1 MKIKFVSGRQI
12 LDSRGDPTTECD
24 VVLENGIIGRASV
37 PSGKSTGSAEAL
49 ELRDGGMKFGGKG
62 VQKAINNIN
71 DIIAPIIIGQD
82 VENQQQIDDSMMVM
96 DGTSN
101 KSRLGA
107 NAILAVSLAVCKAA
121 ARLQGLPLW
130 KYISDL
136 ADTKPAMPKA
146 MFNVI
151 NGGAHAGWTTDIQ
164 EYMIMPL
171 GNKGFA
177 EDLRIGSE
185 IFHCLGEVL
194 TKSKYQATVGDE
206 GGYAPQIR
214 SGNNEPMFLIGK
226 AVEAA
231 GYKLGRDVMVTLD
244 VAASAFY
251 ENGKYKLKTDKKTL
265 TAEEM
270 INWYK
275 NLVKRNY
282 VSSIEDGLAEND
294 WKGWQELT
302 SKLNDKVQLVGDD
315 LLVTNSELLARAIS
329 EKVANA
335 ILIKPNQIGTVSE
348 TLGTIK
354 MAIASGYKI
363 VISHRSGETED
374 TFISHLA
381 VGVGADQIKAGSLSR
396 GERIAKYN
404 ELLRIQEQL
413 DTINE

>member
-12 LDSRGDPTTECD
+12 LDSRGDPTIECD
-24 VVLENGIIGRASV
+24 VVLDNGIIGRASV
-37 PSGKSTGSAEAL
+37 PSGKSTGKAEAL
-49 ELRDGGMKFGGKG
+49 ELRDKGADYGGKS
-62 VQKAINNIN
+62 VEKAINKIN
-71 DIIAPIIIGQD
+71 KIIAPIVIGQN
-82 VENQQQIDDSMMVM
+82 VEDQQQIDNAMIIM

-107 NAILAVSLAVCKAA
+107 NAILAVSMAVCKAA
-121 ARLQGLPLW
+121 ARTKNLPLW

-136 ADTKPAMPKA
+136 ADTKPGMPIP

-164 EYMIMPL
+164 EYMIAPL
-171 GNKGFA
+171 GNQDFSD
-177 EDLRIGSE
+177 DLRIGAE
-185 IFHCLGEVL
+185 IFHALGEVL
-194 TKSKYQATVGDE
+194 EKSKYQTTVGDE

-214 SGNNEPMFLIGK
+214 NGNNEPMFLIAK

-231 GYKLGRDVMVTLD
+231 GYKLGRDVVITLD
-244 VAASAFY
+244 VSASAFY
-251 ENGKYKLKTDKKTL
+251 EKGKYKLKTDKKTL
-265 TAEEM
+265 TATEM

-294 WKGWQELT
+294 WQGWKELT
-302 SKLNDKVQLVGDD
+302 KKLGDKIQIVGDD
-315 LLVTNSELLARAIS
+315 LLVTNTELLSRAVS

-335 ILIKPNQIGTVSE
+335 ILIKPNQIGTVTE
-348 TLGTIK
+348 TLATIK
-354 MAIASGYKI
+354 LAIASGYGI

-381 VGVGADQIKAGSLSR
+381 VGVGAGQIKAGSLSR

-404 ELLRIQEQL
+404 ELLRIEEQL
-413 DTINE
+413 ESF